1 MFRFFIK
8 PFKRWAFDRANRYTK
23 YYIYKYN
30 RKYITKYLKKINKL
44 AIKKKNF
51 LQIELINKLNDEELL
66 NDIINL

>member
-44 AIKKKNF
+44 AIKKKIF
-51 LQIELINKLNDEELL
+51 YK
-66 NDIINL
+66 